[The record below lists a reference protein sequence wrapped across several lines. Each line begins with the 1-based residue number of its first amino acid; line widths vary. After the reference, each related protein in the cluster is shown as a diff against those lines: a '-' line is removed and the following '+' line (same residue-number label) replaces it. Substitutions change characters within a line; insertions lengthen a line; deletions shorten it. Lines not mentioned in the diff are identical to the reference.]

1 MKMALGNEKISI
13 SENIVKVVG
22 AKEFKVRRV
31 NNCKLLNLWNKSAQN
46 SPEFFLLRMRL
57 WLSVDVDTDP
67 LHNPCFLS
75 ANQRQLFL
83 IVGSLFLFF
92 QGDSFGF

>member
-31 NNCKLLNLWNKSAQN
+31 KNCSVPGKNGRKKSEQ
-46 SPEFFLLRMRL
+46 FLVRIRFRL
-57 WLSVDVDTDP
+57 
-67 LHNPCFLS
+67 
-75 ANQRQLFL
+75 QLMWIE
-83 IVGSLFLFF
+83 IVA
-92 QGDSFGF
+92 